1 MSNPN
6 ANDDGSNI
14 ENDNAEFVNKNADD
28 QDDQGG
34 SEGADDGDGEMTP
47 ENFKKYKELAHN
59 YKIRAEKAERGGK
72 DGKEEVKKPNP
83 SKPAPKTD
91 DFSTKDMYSLIKA
104 DVPEEDFERVSNYAK
119 LNKMSIPDALK
130 DEDLQIILKRQSEK
144 RQTANATN
152 MGQRRTGN
160 QKVSDQKLL
169 EDASNGKLPEN
180 EEDIDRLVK
189 ARFAARKAGK

>member
-1 MSNPN
+1 MTIPN
-6 ANDDGSNI
+6 AKDDGSNI

-28 QDDQGG
+28 QNDQGG
-34 SEGADDGDGEMTP
+34 SEGADDGEEEMTP

-72 DGKEEVKKPNP
+72 DPKDEGKKPNP
-83 SKPAPKTD
+83 TKPNAKTD

-104 DVPEEDFERVSNYAK
+104 DVPEEDFERVGNYAK
-119 LNKMSIPDALK
+119 LNKISIAEALK
-130 DEDLQIILKRQSEK
+130 DEDLQIILKRQAEK
-144 RQTANATN
+144 RETARATN

-169 EDASNGKLPEN
+169 EDASKGNLPEN
-180 EEDIDRLVK
+180 EDDIERLAK
-189 ARFAARKAGK
+189 ARIAARKAGK